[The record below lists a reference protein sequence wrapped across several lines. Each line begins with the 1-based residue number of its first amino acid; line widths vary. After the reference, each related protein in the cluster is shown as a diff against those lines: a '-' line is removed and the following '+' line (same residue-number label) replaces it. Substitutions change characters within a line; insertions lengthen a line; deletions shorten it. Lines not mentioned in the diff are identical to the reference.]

1 VILRRGCAPADRL
14 ARAAELRDDARSKG
28 VSMIRVFLAYALSG
42 LVALGYQVVWFRLFP
57 DWFGSTSLSFAL
69 VTCNFIG
76 GLGVGSLASRRITQW
91 LARVTGILDPLR
103 LYGLVELLVA
113 VAAALT
119 VLAGLLPAHVWG
131 DFPYHVQAGIWVQ
144 NPGYRFGQLAVA
156 VICVFTP
163 CFWMGTTFP
172 LLSRALLDTP
182 AGERLPAALYGWNT
196 LGACAGV
203 LACQFLLLPRIGH
216 TATFWLMLGLNVV
229 IAALFLITGRGSL
242 QVPSLTPGP
251 PPENGHQ
258 PVAAVP
264 TNLTLLLSCAALSGL
279 LAGALEGDL
288 FKRINLVVSNSP
300 GALGPAISFWAILGI
315 FLASAFVWRARRL
328 RLLHIKIAYL
338 CAALYFYAAW
348 RLMYPVLIHRLNARS
363 EAIDA
368 LGMIN
373 NFPDS
378 AAELFVFV
386 GGCVFVPYLLIS
398 LLLPYVCNQAQT
410 RRMHLGL
417 AYGLNTIAFCAG
429 LMAFTLLAPEV
440 NIFYSLKLLWVL
452 LGCAV
457 ALLLL
462 LSERRPVRWWQP
474 AAAAAALVAGCLLTP
489 AGFDASYL
497 MPGSIQSRYP
507 FSSLKSNGTDT
518 SYVIRTSQGA
528 YLFFGN
534 TSMSGTVAPSQVYM
548 RLMAHVPLL
557 LQANPQSALVIC
569 FGVGNT
575 ASAIATHDS
584 IRHLDIVD
592 LNRNVFETAWEFA
605 TTNDEVY
612 RDPRVRL
619 INDDGRSFLRLSRNT
634 YDLITS
640 EPPPPM
646 QAGVY
651 RLYSQEYY
659 RDVLAHLTPGGMMT
673 QWLPVYQMPAKAA
686 AEAVAAFV
694 KVFPHTLLY
703 SGITQE
709 LILLGSREPL
719 DIDRLRRQFPA
730 SGRERADL
738 AAIFVRTPAS
748 LGARIVRTDAM
759 LRRDYLNGPA
769 ISDERND
776 LEQMF
781 LRPPAATVT
790 YDRRAVMEWLSSQ
803 APEMAAAVEDL
814 RSKRGGSK

>member
-1 VILRRGCAPADRL
+1 MQRVYAKQ
-14 ARAAELRDDARSKG
+14 AARDDASVKG
-28 VSMIRVFLAYALSG
+28 VSMIRIFLAYALSG
-42 LVALGYQVVWFRLFP
+42 FIALGYQVVWFRLFP

-76 GLGVGSLASRRITQW
+76 GLGAGSLASRRVTQW
-91 LARVTGILDPLR
+91 LARVTGIVEGMR
-103 LYGLVELLVA
+103 LYGLFELLVA
-113 VAAALT
+113 ATAALT
-119 VLAGLLPAHVWG
+119 VLAGLLPAHGWG
-131 DFPYHVQAGIWVQ
+131 DFPYHEQAGIWVQ
-144 NPGYRFGQLAVA
+144 NSGYRFGQLAVA
-156 VICVFTP
+156 VVCVFTP

-172 LLSRALLDTP
+172 LLSRVLRDVP

-203 LACQFLLLPRIGH
+203 LACQFLLLPTIGH
-216 TATFWLMLGLNVV
+216 TSTFWLMLGLNVGL
-229 IAALFLITGRGSL
+229 AGFFLITGRGSL
-242 QVPSLTPGP
+242 RAPSLTLHPAGKNDAP
-251 PPENGHQ
+251 AGESVNQ
-258 PVAAVP
+258 ATAAAP
-264 TNLTLLLSCAALSGL
+264 TDLTLLLICAVLSGL

-315 FLASAFVWRARRL
+315 FLASALVWRARRL
-328 RLLHIKIAYL
+328 RLLHIKIAYV
-338 CAALYFYAAW
+338 CATLYFYAAW
-348 RLMYPVLIHRLNARS
+348 RLMYPVLIDRLNARA
-363 EAIDA
+363 EAINA

-378 AAELFVFV
+378 AAELFLFV

-398 LLLPYVCNQAQT
+398 LLLPYVCNQAQM
-410 RRMHLGL
+410 RRLHLGL
-417 AYGLNTIAFCAG
+417 AYGLNTLAFCTG
-429 LMAFTLLAPEV
+429 LIAFTLLAPQV
-440 NIFYSLKLLWVL
+440 NIFYSLKLVWVL
-452 LGCAV
+452 LGCGV
-457 ALLLL
+457 ALLLA
-462 LSERRPVRWWQP
+462 LSERRRVHWWQP
-474 AAAAAALVAGCLLTP
+474 AAAAAVLFAGGLLTP
-489 AGFDASYL
+489 AGFDAGYL
-497 MPGSIQSRYP
+497 MPGSPQSLYP
-507 FSSLKSNGTDT
+507 VSSLKSNGTDT
-518 SYVIRTSQGA
+518 SYVVRTPQGA

-605 TTNDEVY
+605 ATNDEVY

-619 INDDGRSFLRLSRNT
+619 INDDGRSFLRLSRDT

-651 RLYSQEYY
+651 RLYSREYY

-673 QWLPVYQMPAKAA
+673 QWLPVYQMPARAA
-686 AEAVAAFV
+686 AEAIAAFV
-694 KVFPHTLLY
+694 QVFPHTLLY
-703 SGITQE
+703 SGISQE
-709 LILLGSREPL
+709 LILLGSREPI
-719 DIDRLRRQFPA
+719 DIDRLRQNFPA

-738 AAIFVRTPAS
+738 ASIFVRTPAS
-748 LGARIVRTDAM
+748 LGARIIRTDAT
-759 LRRDYLNGPA
+759 LRRDYLRGPA

-781 LRPPAATVT
+781 LRPPAAAVT
-790 YDRRAVMEWLSSQ
+790 YDRRGVMEWLSAQ
-803 APEMAAAVEDL
+803 APEMAAAVEEL
-814 RSKRGGSK
+814 RNRRANPRSY